1 MVKIQFL
8 DYGVCVVLEQSSKT
22 GNITK
27 ERQKVNALETK
38 GEFCEKQADIIDSLL
53 NLLPPS
59 LPLLQKK
66 KKVL

>member
-1 MVKIQFL
+1 M
-8 DYGVCVVLEQSSKT
+8 
-22 GNITK
+22 
-27 ERQKVNALETK
+27 QKVNALETK

-66 KKVL
+66 KKGSLD